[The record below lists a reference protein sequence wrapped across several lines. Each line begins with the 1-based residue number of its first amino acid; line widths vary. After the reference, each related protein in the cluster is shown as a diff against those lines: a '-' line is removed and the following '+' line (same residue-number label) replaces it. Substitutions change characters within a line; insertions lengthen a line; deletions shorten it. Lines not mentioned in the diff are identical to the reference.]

1 MNVGRH
7 LPTPPDG
14 LLLLFFNTYSGVYCR
29 NVVFVGKQ
37 RVDVELLD
45 LGNVRSHLRQLDQH
59 QRHRRIVG
67 GYGKAA

>member
-29 NVVFVGKQ
+29 NVVFIGQQ
-37 RVDVELLD
+37 RVDVELLYF
-45 LGNVRSHLRQLDQH
+45 GCKPQEC
-59 QRHRRIVG
+59 
-67 GYGKAA
+67 